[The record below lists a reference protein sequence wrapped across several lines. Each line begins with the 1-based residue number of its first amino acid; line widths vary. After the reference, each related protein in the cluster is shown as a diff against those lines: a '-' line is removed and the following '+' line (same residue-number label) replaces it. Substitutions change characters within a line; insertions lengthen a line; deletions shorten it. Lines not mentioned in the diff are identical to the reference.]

1 MLKVAMLTITLL
13 IQTGAGQGNASSAN
27 DKSSFTGTW
36 SCKMYGVQA
45 VTLTVKQEQEKLGG
59 TVLFY
64 LIRHNDGKPA
74 RSSPGTPEPLIDPR
88 LDGKV
93 LHFQVSHR
101 HAHPPATL
109 NDPPV
114 SFTFQL
120 IENNRA
126 VLKREGGEPDS
137 SCEMTKLM

>member
-1 MLKVAMLTITLL
+1 
-13 IQTGAGQGNASSAN
+13 
-27 DKSSFTGTW
+27 
-36 SCKMYGVQA
+36 MYGVQA
-45 VTLTVKQEQEKLGG
+45 VTLTVKQEQKGFGG

-74 RSSPGTPEPLIDPR
+74 RSSPGIPEPLIDPR
-88 LDGKV
+88 LDGKL

-101 HAHPPATL
+101 NAHAPSTL

-120 IENNRA
+120 IGNDRA
-126 VLKREGGEPDS
+126 VLTREGGEPDS